1 MVDKKVNVKIISV
14 TKSHSNKQS
23 FYKKIRNVF
32 DEKNYLNTKFWVLKG
47 VNAEL
52 ASGEIVGIV
61 GFSGSGK
68 STLCKM
74 IHHEILPTSGKVE
87 TAGTTYLVNMEEA
100 IQDNLC
106 GIELL
111 RQRLSKKDMNKKQL
125 QKNIEDVIQ
134 FADLGSVMEQ
144 AVSSYSMEMRARLE
158 ISIGIQKN
166 SDILIIDE
174 ALTLCDASFVK
185 KCQDKFLELKEEGK
199 TIVVVTPVLEQIER
213 FCDKVIWLHFGNV
226 QKFGQTFD
234 VVHQYKKFMIWFTE
248 KLSKQEQKA
257 YNEKFRE
264 LQTSFSLKDL
274 YTNTLEE
281 SATVKTREELKLIRS
296 SLYKEEN
303 KKKNVLLSP
312 FFFLVVLFLCF
323 AGFLMIKEN
332 EQKKDSKDSY
342 ESKTAVMSK
351 KRKQITAMTKSA
363 VTTSSKPTTNSTTSS
378 EEDTNPQEHLVK
390 LGETLSGIAEKY
402 KISMAELMDINKL
415 TTADVYQ
422 GQILRLVKDK
432 TEMTSQT
439 TTDQAIEKKEEHV
452 VSAGETL
459 STIAHKYHLTVEQL
473 RAYNFLQSEQL
484 SPGQILRLKQVT
496 SATQD
501 TTSDNDA
508 FYTVQKGDT
517 IYSIARRY
525 NLTVKQIEEKN
536 GLINSE
542 ISIGQVLDV
551 AQMMVTTSTT
561 SHSQNKTHT
570 VAVGENLYRIAQK
583 YGVSVEQLKEKNGLT
598 SNEISVKQLL
608 VIP

>member
-23 FYKKIRNVF
+23 FYKKIRNIF

-74 IHHEILPTSGKVE
+74 IHHETLPTSGKVE

-111 RQRLSKKDMNKKQL
+111 RQRLSKKDTNKKQL

-199 TIVVVTPVLEQIER
+199 TIVVVTPVLEQLER
-213 FCDKVIWLHFGNV
+213 MCDKVIWLHFGNV

-234 VVHQYKKFMIWFTE
+234 VVHQYKKFMVWFTE

-281 SATVKTREELKLIRS
+281 SETVKTREELKLIRS
-296 SLYKEEN
+296 SLYNEEN

-323 AGFLMIKEN
+323 VGFIMIKEN
-332 EQKKDSKDSY
+332 EQKQASKDSY
-342 ESKTAVMSK
+342 RSTTAIVSK
-351 KRKQITAMTKSA
+351 KRKQVTPMTKSA
-363 VTTSSKPTTNSTTSS
+363 VTTSSMQTKNSMTSS
-378 EEDTNPQEHLVK
+378 EEEKNPQEHLVK

-402 KISMAELMDINKL
+402 KITMTELMDINKL
-415 TTADVYQ
+415 TTPDVYQ
-422 GQILRLVKDK
+422 GQKLRLVKEK
-432 TEMTSQT
+432 TETTSQST
-439 TTDQAIEKKEEHV
+439 TEQVTEKKEEHV
-452 VSAGETL
+452 VVAGETL
-459 STIAHKYHLTVEQL
+459 SNIAQKYHLTVEQL
-473 RAYNFLQSEQL
+473 RVYNFLQSEQL
-484 SPGQILRLKQVT
+484 FPGQLLRLKQVT
-496 SATQD
+496 NGPQD
-501 TTSDNDA
+501 TTSDNNT

-517 IYSIARRY
+517 IYSIARRH
-525 NLTVKQIEEKN
+525 NLTVEQIKEKN
-536 GLINSE
+536 GLVSSK
-542 ISIGQVLDV
+542 ISVGQVIDV
-551 AQMMVTTSTT
+551 AQMMTSSSTT
-561 SHSQNKTHT
+561 SPTQSKTHT

-598 SNEISVKQLL
+598 SNEISVQQQLA
-608 VIP
+608 IP

>member
-23 FYKKIRNVF
+23 FYKKIRNIF
-32 DEKNYLNTKFWVLKG
+32 DEEKYFNTKFWVLKG

-61 GFSGSGK
+61 GFNGSGK

-87 TAGTTYLVNMEEA
+87 TAGTTYLVNMEEV
-100 IQDNLC
+100 IQENLR
-106 GIELL
+106 GIEFL
-111 RQRLSKKDMNKKQL
+111 RQRLSKKGMNKKQL

-144 AVSSYSMEMRARLE
+144 LVSSYSLEMRARLE

-199 TIVVVTPVLEQIER
+199 TIIVVTPILEQVER
-213 FCDKVIWLHFGNV
+213 LCDKVIWLHFGNV
-226 QKFGQTFD
+226 QKSGQTFD

-264 LQTSFSLKDL
+264 FQTSFSLKDL

-281 SATVKTREELKLIRS
+281 SEIVKTREELKLIRS
-296 SLYKEEN
+296 SLYKEE
-303 KKKNVLLSP
+303 KKKSNLLANP
-312 FFFLVVLFLCF
+312 LFFLMLLFLCF
-323 AGFLMIKEN
+323 TGFLLIKEN
-332 EQKKDSKDSY
+332 EQKKGLKDSY
-342 ESKTAVMSK
+342 KSKTAVVSK
-351 KRKQITAMTKSA
+351 KRKEVTTMNKSTT
-363 VTTSSKPTTNSTTSS
+363 TTSSKTTENSTTNS
-378 EEDTNPQEHLVK
+378 EEDKQAQEHLVK

-402 KISMAELMDINKL
+402 KISMSELIAINKL
-415 TTADVYQ
+415 ATADVYQ
-422 GQILRLVKDK
+422 GQILKLVRDK
-432 TEMTSQT
+432 TETTSQT
-439 TTDQAIEKKEEHV
+439 TTDQVIEKKEEHV
-452 VSAGETL
+452 VVVGETL
-459 STIAHKYHLTVEQL
+459 SSIAQKYHLTVQQL

-496 SATQD
+496 IATQG
-501 TTSDNDA
+501 TTSANSVS
-508 FYTVQKGDT
+508 YTVQNGDT
-517 IYSIARRY
+517 IYSIARRH
-525 NLTVKQIEEKN
+525 NMTVEQIMEKN
-536 GLINSE
+536 GLVNSE
-542 ISIGQVLDV
+542 LSVGQVLDV
-551 AQMMVTTSTT
+551 SQVTNTTSTT
-561 SHSQNKTHT
+561 PPSQNKTHS
-570 VAVGENLYRIAQK
+570 VAVGETLYRIARK

-598 SNEISVKQLL
+598 SNEISVKQIL